1 MQNEGNIPKRTRY
14 AHSVV
19 DVDTL
24 KPGQDYDELKPSYV
38 VFLCCFDC
46 FGEDKPLYR
55 FSMQEEENHLPL
67 GDETYTII
75 VNSKAS
81 GNVSIPTPLQ
91 QLFRYM
97 NDSDVAEGNELLEQI
112 DRSVESWNT
121 GEGRRVIMTLEQEI
135 LIREA
140 RAAKKARE
148 EGRAEGHAEGRAEGH
163 AEGLQQ
169 GRAEERE
176 HSEQEKFESARKL
189 KASGV
194 ASEIIAES
202 LGLAEEEIKKL

>member
-1 MQNEGNIPKRTRY
+1 M
-14 AHSVV
+14 
-19 DVDTL
+19 
-24 KPGQDYDELKPSYV
+24 
-38 VFLCCFDC
+38 
-46 FGEDKPLYR
+46 
-55 FSMQEEENHLPL
+55 PL

-148 EGRAEGHAEGRAEGH
+148 EGRAEG
-163 AEGLQQ
+163 LQQ

-176 HSEQEKFESARKL
+176 HSEQEKLESARKL